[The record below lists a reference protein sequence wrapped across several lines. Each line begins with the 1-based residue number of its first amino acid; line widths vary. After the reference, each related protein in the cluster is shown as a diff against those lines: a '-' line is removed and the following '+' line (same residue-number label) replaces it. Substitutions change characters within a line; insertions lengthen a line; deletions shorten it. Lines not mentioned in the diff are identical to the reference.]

1 MKNTNSVTTI
11 RARLQNSGD
20 ALAAESQELEEAI
33 QAILASGGQLTN
45 KTLIIHVIHDLEQER
60 DAQRQAVLHS
70 VLELIVSHTPD
81 DAGGQAS

>member
-20 ALAAESQELEEAI
+20 ALAAERQKLEEAI

-60 DAQRQAVLHS
+60 DA
-70 VLELIVSHTPD
+70 
-81 DAGGQAS
+81 

>member
-1 MKNTNSVTTI
+1 MKNTNSLSTI
-11 RARLQNSGD
+11 RTRVQSSGD
-20 ALAAESQELEEAI
+20 ALAAESLELEEAI

-45 KTLIIHVIHDLEQER
+45 KALIIHVIHDLEQER
-60 DAQRQAVLHS
+60 DAQRQAVLRS

>member
-1 MKNTNSVTTI
+1 MKNTNSLSTI
-11 RARLQNSGD
+11 RTRLQSSAD
-20 ALAAESQELEEAI
+20 TLAAESLELEEAI

-45 KTLIIHVIHDLEQER
+45 KALIIHVIHDLEQER
-60 DAQRQAVLHS
+60 DAQRQAVLRS

>member
-20 ALAAESQELEEAI
+20 ALTAESQELEEAI
-33 QAILASGGQLTN
+33 QSILASGGQLTN
-45 KTLIIHVIHDLEQER
+45 KTLTIHVIRDLEQER
-60 DAQRQAVLHS
+60 DAQRQAVLRS
-70 VLELIVSHTPD
+70 VLELIVSQTPD

>member
-45 KTLIIHVIHDLEQER
+45 KTLIIHVIRDLEQER
-60 DAQRQAVLHS
+60 DA
-70 VLELIVSHTPD
+70 
-81 DAGGQAS
+81 